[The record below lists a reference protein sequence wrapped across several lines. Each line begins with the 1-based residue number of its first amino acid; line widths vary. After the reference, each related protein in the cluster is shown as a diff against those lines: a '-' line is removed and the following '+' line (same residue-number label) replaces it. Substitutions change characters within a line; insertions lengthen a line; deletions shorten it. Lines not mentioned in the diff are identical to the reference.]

1 MLSSTLLKKLIAPT
15 LTAICAVGVSL
26 LQFSALEEV
35 EAQENKA
42 QPKSFYIRETN
53 KEKAN
58 LQFLKRMPKFGYDN
72 VIADWAFLRFL
83 QYFGDQK
90 ARKQVG
96 YALST
101 DYFEIFVDRNPQF
114 TEPYKF
120 MSPATSIFAGRPDK
134 SVKLINQGLQ
144 SLSPESSPNAYTI
157 WISKASDE
165 LLFLGNNQ
173 AAKNS
178 YLQAAKWAKNNPDP
192 EAQRISAIVTQT
204 AKFLSQNP
212 DSKNVRIS
220 AWMMIF
226 RNAVD
231 DETRQRSIAEIEKL
245 GAQVI
250 ITENNVVKI
259 QFPNENQ

>member
-1 MLSSTLLKKLIAPT
+1 MS
-15 LTAICAVGVSL
+15 VSFTG
-26 LQFSALEEV
+26 FSAIRAKV

-42 QPKSFYIRETN
+42 DNQNTLFIFVKLI
-53 KEKAN
+53 KEKATSSSLN
-58 LQFLKRMPKFGYDN
+58 EVPKFGYDN
-72 VIADWAFLRFL
+72 LIADWAFLRFL

-212 DSKNVRIS
+212 
-220 AWMMIF
+220 
-226 RNAVD
+226 
-231 DETRQRSIAEIEKL
+231 RQ
-245 GAQVI
+245 
-250 ITENNVVKI
+250 
-259 QFPNENQ
+259 

>member
-1 MLSSTLLKKLIAPT
+1 MLSSSLLKKLIAPT
-15 LTAICAVGVSL
+15 LAALCAVSVSW
-26 LQFSALEEV
+26 LQFSVLEQV
-35 EAQENKA
+35 ESQESRA
-42 QPKSFYIRETN
+42 QPKAFYIRKTN
-53 KEKAN
+53 QEKAN
-58 LQFLKRMPKFGYDN
+58 LRFLKRLPKFGYDN
-72 VIADWAFLRFL
+72 LIADWAFLQFL

-96 YALST
+96 YVLST

-114 TEPYKF
+114 TQPYKF

-134 SVKLINQGLQ
+134 SVKLINQGLK
-144 SLSPESSPNAYTI
+144 SLSPENSPDAYTL

-204 AKFLSQNP
+204 ANFLSRNP

-231 DETRQRSIAEIEKL
+231 DETRQRSIAEIKKL
-245 GAQVI
+245 GAQI
-250 ITENNVVKI
+250 SITEKNTVKVI
-259 QFPNENQ
+259 FPKEN